1 MNMSKL
7 QKINRTSNITTYR
20 AIKNQKVQ
28 DVLHKLNLELKFF
41 AVLVNG
47 KRVGINQEIQKDDE
61 IVILP
66 KIAGG

>member
-1 MNMSKL
+1 MSTL

-20 AIKNQKVQ
+20 AINNQKVQ
-28 DVLHKLNLELKFF
+28 DVLQKLNLEFKFF

-47 KRVGINQEIQKDDE
+47 KRADINQEIQKDDE

>member
-1 MNMSKL
+1 MSEL
-7 QKINRTSNITTYR
+7 QKLNRTSNITTYR
-20 AIKNQKVQ
+20 AKNNQKVQ
-28 DVLHKLNLELKFF
+28 DMLKKLNLELNFF
-41 AVLVNG
+41 AILVNG